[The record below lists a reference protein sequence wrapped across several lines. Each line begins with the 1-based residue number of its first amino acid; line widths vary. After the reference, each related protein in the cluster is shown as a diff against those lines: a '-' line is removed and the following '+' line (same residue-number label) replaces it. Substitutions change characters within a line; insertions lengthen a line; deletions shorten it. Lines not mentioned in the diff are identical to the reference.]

1 VDAAKCLLGRL
12 DAPGNSALPLV
23 NRFLKAL
30 HELSQAGLAQLVQLG
45 QTLASWSVEIARMW
59 RFTKNNGI
67 TEGSC
72 RHDILGLASISMQVS
87 KWGNSLAIRLP
98 QAVVEAL
105 QLKEG
110 DEIEISVAGA
120 REFAVD
126 RDRRRERALEILRNS
141 NWKFPAGWKFD
152 REAANQREDGQE
164 TEDGKGI
171 EDGHSYRSSP
181 RGRRRAG

>member
-1 VDAAKCLLGRL
+1 
-12 DAPGNSALPLV
+12 
-23 NRFLKAL
+23 
-30 HELSQAGLAQLVQLG
+30 
-45 QTLASWSVEIARMW
+45 
-59 RFTKNNGI
+59 
-67 TEGSC
+67 
-72 RHDILGLASISMQVS
+72 MQVS

-152 REAANQREDGQE
+152 REAANQRENGQ
-164 TEDGKGI
+164 GI
-171 EDGHSYRSSP
+171 EDGRETAGGHSYRRSP